1 MSLTKVSYSM
11 ITGAPA
17 NVKDFGAVGDGTN
30 NDRTAIQAA
39 FDSGAKQVYFPSGT
53 YYLGSTATAI
63 KFIDLSAL
71 GDNLSIV
78 TDGFV
83 EFVVNT
89 TASVQPVVFYLKNN
103 SHFTCGPVSF
113 TDNGYDPSIT
123 WKGAW
128 AFNLDNASGGNWGDV
143 VIDAI
148 YAKNM
153 VSGVTVTGP
162 IEAANRIR
170 GIHIKQLFADNC
182 YYGYNAANEGDAV
195 KIDNLYAYQN
205 YRPYYVYGVSGHQV
219 KIFSRNNRNTSA
231 AINISRSVGGLNTT
245 SIFVDYT
252 ARDMAV
258 NITHVL
264 INHINLLGGT
274 ISDIHLNIDIDSS
287 TAFTPLRFVNYTG
300 SGGSETNAASL
311 NNVKDIFVSGS
322 CSSNADSIS
331 VVASYATTTQR
342 ITFNQGSF
350 LICSESVYAAFQFD
364 QLNRN
369 QTVTWT
375 ASSVNPTLGNGQLYY
390 DVDIVGGMCFYNINL
405 LIGSTTT
412 LGTGE
417 WSFSIPFRAKT
428 NAIGSVYVVDSGV
441 AYTTAVCKVD
451 ATDLVVTCYANG
463 SATGFSSTS
472 PFSWTTNDALRLSI
486 AYPIS

>member
-1 MSLTKVSYSM
+1 MSLTKVSYSL

-17 NVKDFGAVGDGTN
+17 NVKDFGAVGDGSN

-39 FDSGAKQVYFPSGT
+39 FNSGAKQVYFPAGT

-71 GDNLSIV
+71 GDDISIV

-103 SHFTCGPVSF
+103 SHFTCGPVRF
-113 TDNGYDPSIT
+113 IDNGYDSSIT

-128 AFNLDNASGGNWGDV
+128 AFHLDNASGGNWGDI

-148 YAKNM
+148 YARNM
-153 VSGVTVTGP
+153 VSCVTVTGP
-162 IEAANRIR
+162 AEAANRIR

-195 KIDNLYAYQN
+195 KIDNLYASQN
-205 YRPYYVYGVSGHQV
+205 FRPYFVYGVSGHQV
-219 KIFSRNNRNTSA
+219 KIFSRNNRGTSG
-231 AINISRSVGGLNTT
+231 AINISRSVGGLDTK
-245 SIFVDYT
+245 SLFIEYT
-252 ARDMAV
+252 AREMGV

-264 INHINLLGGT
+264 INHIDLLGGT
-274 ISDIHLNIDIDSS
+274 ISDIHLNLDIDSS

-311 NNVKDIFVSGS
+311 NNVRDIFVSGS
-322 CSSNADSIS
+322 CNSNADSIS
-331 VVASYATTTQR
+331 VNASYASALQR
-342 ITFNQGSF
+342 INFIQGYF

-364 QLNRN
+364 QLSRN
-369 QTVTWT
+369 QVVTWT

-390 DVDIVGGMCFYNINL
+390 DVDIVGGMCFYSINL
-405 LIGSTTT
+405 VIGSTTT

-451 ATDLVVTCYANG
+451 ATALVVNCYANG
-463 SATGFSSTS
+463 SATGFNATS
-472 PFSWTTNDALRLSI
+472 PISWTTGDAMRLSI